1 MKRHAPDP
9 QQPACSLGFLRLT
22 ARVARSKSREDLIG
36 LHDMAK
42 DVDWITVDRRID
54 LQLDFT
60 ATMRKALARAKV
72 VDTVDEP
79 ITKIDSD
86 GWQALLQGDTAA
98 QRARSVLS
106 RKGNPGRSR
115 AG

>member
-1 MKRHAPDP
+1 MASARKNIL
-9 QQPACSLGFLRLT
+9 SELT

-42 DVDWITVDRRID
+42 DIDWMIVDPRIG

-60 ATMRKALARAKV
+60 AIVSEAFARAKV
-72 VDTVDEP
+72 VDTADEL

-98 QRARSVLS
+98 HRARSVLS